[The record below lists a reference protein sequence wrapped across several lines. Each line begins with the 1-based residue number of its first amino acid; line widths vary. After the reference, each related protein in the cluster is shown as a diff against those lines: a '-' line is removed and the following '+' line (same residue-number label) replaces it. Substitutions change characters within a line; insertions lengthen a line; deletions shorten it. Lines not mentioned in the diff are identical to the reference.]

1 MKVIRYET
9 NFNKNLYFNQT
20 ELKTKRFPK
29 RFESQIINIYPE
41 MTSQKIIG
49 FGAAIT
55 ESAGYAFSKLSQEKR
70 DSLVNDYFSK
80 DGLNYSLVRVPI
92 GSCDFSIKSY
102 SYASKRNLSDFS
114 IEKDKQYIIP
124 MLKKAIEKNH
134 NVSFL
139 ASPWSPPWF
148 MKNTFLLTLGGKL
161 RSKYRQAWA
170 DYFVKFIN
178 AYNNEGFDIKYLTI
192 QNEPNAIQKWES
204 CLYDS
209 KHEADFAI
217 NYLYPTLKDNNLNTK
232 ILIWDHNKD
241 RVVQRAI
248 EEFSFEGSN
257 EAISGMA
264 FHYYSGDH
272 FENLRIFRNLY
283 PDKLLIHSEGC
294 TGYSEFKQCDE
305 IPNAEL
311 YAHEIIGDLNSGTNG
326 YIDWNIMLDYKGGPN
341 HKNNFCN
348 SPVMLNEESSDYIKN
363 LSFHYIGHFSK
374 FIQVGAEKIEHSK
387 YTDKLELSS
396 FKNPDNS
403 IVVVIMNKSD
413 SNIDYN
419 IWINDKLIH
428 DTVESHSIITLNIY
442 C

>member
-1 MKVIRYET
+1 MKVIKYET
-9 NFNKNLYFNQT
+9 NFRKQLYFNQT
-20 ELKTKRFPK
+20 ELKVKKIPK

-41 MTSQKIIG
+41 ITSQKIIG
-49 FGAAIT
+49 FGAAVT
-55 ESAGYAFSKLSQEKR
+55 ESAGYAFSRLPQEKKEC
-70 DSLVNDYFSK
+70 LINDYYSTN
-80 DGLNYSLVRVPI
+80 GLNYSIARLPV

-124 MLKKAIEKNH
+124 MLKKAAEENPKLIC
-134 NVSFL
+134 L

-170 DYFVKFIN
+170 DYLVKYIQC
-178 AYNNEGFDIKYLTI
+178 YKNEGFDIKYLTV
-192 QNEPNAIQKWES
+192 QNEANAIQVWES

-217 NYLYPTLKDNNLNTK
+217 NYLYPALKENNLDTK
-232 ILIWDHNKD
+232 ILIWDHNKE
-241 RVVQRAI
+241 RVVRRAI
-248 EEFSFEGSN
+248 EEFSVEGSD

-272 FENLRIFRNLY
+272 FENLKLFRDLY
-283 PDKLLIHSEGC
+283 PNKILIHTECC
-294 TGYSEFKQCDE
+294 TGYSAFKQCDE

-311 YAHEIIGDLNSGTNG
+311 YAHEIIGDLNSGANG
-326 YIDWNIMLDYKGGPN
+326 FIDWNIMLDHEGGPN
-341 HKNNFCN
+341 HKKNFCN
-348 SPVMLNEESSDYIKN
+348 SPVMLNEDSSDYIKN

-387 YTDKLELSS
+387 YTDKLELCA

-403 IVVVIMNKSD
+403 IVVVIMNKFD
-413 SNIDYN
+413 WDIDYN
-419 IWINDKLIH
+419 LWINDKLIH
-428 DTVESHSIITLNIY
+428 DTMESHSIATLILN
-442 C
+442 